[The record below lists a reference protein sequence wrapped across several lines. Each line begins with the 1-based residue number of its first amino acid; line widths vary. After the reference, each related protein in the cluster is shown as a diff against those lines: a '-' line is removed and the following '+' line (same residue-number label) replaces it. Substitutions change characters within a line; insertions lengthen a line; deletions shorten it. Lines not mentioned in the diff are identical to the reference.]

1 MMAEPSLPK
10 ADASRREAL
19 EPQDA
24 LVAPL
29 LDALEKL
36 AKAGAPDAACRIAGR
51 ACAILR
57 TTNPAGMQRFN
68 ALLHRI
74 ARLSGPV
81 GGSA

>member
-1 MMAEPSLPK
+1 MMGKPSRTEAGP
-10 ADASRREAL
+10 ARRETL

-36 AKAGAPDAACRIAGR
+36 ALAGAPDAACRIAGR
-51 ACAILR
+51 ACAVLR
-57 TTNPAGMQRFN
+57 TANPAAMQRFN